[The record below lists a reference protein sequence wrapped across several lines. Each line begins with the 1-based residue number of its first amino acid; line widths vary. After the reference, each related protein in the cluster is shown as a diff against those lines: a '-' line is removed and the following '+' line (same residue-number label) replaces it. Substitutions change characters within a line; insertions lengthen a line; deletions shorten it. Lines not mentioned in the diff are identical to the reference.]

1 MEHNFCVIVL
11 EANYSCETGDVTV
24 NYTNYRDIE
33 GEEAEVT
40 FFKNL
45 FEEKVKGSFKV

>member
-1 MEHNFCVIVL
+1 MERNYCVIVL
-11 EANYSCETGDVTV
+11 EANYSCQTDEVTV
-24 NYTNYRDIE
+24 SYTNYRDID
-33 GEEAEVT
+33 GEEAEVA